1 MVVLTVVLT
10 AIIGAVVLAAARAS
24 YERTHALAAPRTL
37 DVLRLAPSAVYFG
50 EGVGSDVPTASPPAA
65 LPTPEPTTPTTPTPV
80 TTSTPTPA
88 PAPQATVYAAAV
100 PGNAEGWLAAA
111 DVPPSLRPA
120 FAAIGA
126 CESHHNPAA
135 VGDSG
140 NSLGWLQINWR
151 TWFPYALSRGLVSAE
166 DKDRWDDPVVNARVG
181 YSVVLYSID
190 RGQAP
195 FSQWTC
201 QP

>member
-10 AIIGAVVLAAARAS
+10 AIIGAAVLAAARAS
-24 YERTHALAAPRTL
+24 YERTHTLAAPRTL
-37 DVLRLAPSAVYFG
+37 DVLRLAPSAAYAG
-50 EGVGSDVPTASPPAA
+50 EGVGADVPTASPPAP

-80 TTSTPTPA
+80 ATPTPTPTPA
-88 PAPQATVYAAAV
+88 PAPAPQATAYAAAV
-100 PGNAEGWLAAA
+100 PGDAEGWLAAA

-140 NSLGWLQINWR
+140 NSLGWLQLWR
-151 TWFPYALSRGLVSAE
+151 GWFRPGEDPY
-166 DKDRWDDPVVNARVG
+166 DPVVNATVGLRV
-181 YSVVLYSID
+181 YQA
-190 RGQAP
+190 RGRFGGAGG
-195 FSQWTC
+195 WTC
-201 QP
+201 ADILGIP